1 MSKAIHYKRGP
12 KAVACG
18 ANTRRGGDN
27 LEANDDLTEV
37 TCKACLRDH
46 VAAEQDERDSMTGPQ
61 RLSTYAMR
69 RGQQRGAGRLRPLDE

>member
-18 ANTRRGGDN
+18 GHTRRGGDG
-27 LEANDDLTEV
+27 LSTSDDLTKV
-37 TCKACLRDH
+37 TCKPCLRDQ